1 MKMRPLRLSGY
12 KKFIIMKFS
21 HGFPL
26 VELWEVLE
34 LVSFIIFDVRRIIE
48 MIV

>member
-1 MKMRPLRLSGY
+1 MKMRPLRLLSGY

-26 VELWEVLE
+26 VEMWEVLE
-34 LVSFIIFDVRRIIE
+34 LFHS
-48 MIV
+48 